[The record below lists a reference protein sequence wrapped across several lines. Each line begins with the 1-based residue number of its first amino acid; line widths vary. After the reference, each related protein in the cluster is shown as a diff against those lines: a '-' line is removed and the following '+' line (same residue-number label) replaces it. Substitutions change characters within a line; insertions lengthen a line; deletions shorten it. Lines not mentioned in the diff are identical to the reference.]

1 MVVGQSSP
9 FGGRTRTEALMAL
22 RLLEE
27 TYAREIA
34 RLLRRPVSGVQKALK
49 SLESDGLIAGRTQ
62 GRTRLFRLEPRYFA
76 YDELRKYLERLIEA
90 EEELQK
96 RGSQLRRRPR
106 RTGKRL

>member
-1 MVVGQSSP
+1 
-9 FGGRTRTEALMAL
+9 MAL

-27 TYAREIA
+27 SYAREIA
-34 RLLRRPVSGVQKALK
+34 RLLRRPVSGVQKALR

-76 YDELRKYLERLIEA
+76 YDELRKYLERLTEA
-90 EEELQK
+90 EEDLQK
-96 RGSQLRRRPR
+96 RGSQLRGRPR